1 MAYYELDKAR
11 LVNLEYSLY
20 REILR
25 TNRAG
30 SYCSTTIIG
39 CNTRKYH
46 GLLVCPLEQ
55 FGGEHHVLLSALDIS
70 VVQHDQ
76 VFNLGIHKYGGSHY
90 DPKGHKYLTGLEVD
104 DIPKRYY
111 RVGGV
116 VLSTE
121 MLLAQQEEQLL
132 YKVTLEEAHSETMI
146 RFKPFLAFRNV
157 HQLTYRNMIANTRYR
172 EVERGISLKLYEGF
186 PSLYLQ
192 ASKDIEFIPVPD
204 WYLGIEYLKEQNRG
218 FPYQEDLFV
227 PGYFETGIKS
237 GESIVMAAGTFEAKT
252 GGLKAK
258 FTREKKKRIPRDS
271 MLNNLLNSGQQFLMK
286 KGSVTRLIA
295 GYHWYGE
302 RHRDTL
308 LALPGLAVYQED
320 RSDYRSILDY
330 ISGEIVTKYLSSNK
344 SLLNRD
350 IDVPLWFFWT
360 VKECASTCNDID
372 VWKKYSQIMKEVIDH
387 YRSLNEPNMRMDD
400 LGLLYAKKEG
410 VPLTW
415 MEAMAEGK
423 PVTWRPGYT
432 VELNALWYNA
442 LMYFA
447 TLASDAGEEKMAE
460 PYFRL
465 AQNVREAFINVFW
478 NSEDECLYDYV
489 DGDVK
494 DASIRPNQI
503 FAAAFPFS
511 PLNLE
516 ERKAIVDVVKKELLT
531 SRGLRTLSP
540 QDPKYKGVFEG
551 DQTQRDKA
559 FHQGT
564 VFPWLAAFFADAY
577 LDIHKQGG
585 LSFVKRMLDG
595 FEEEMGN
602 HCIGTLSECFNGNP
616 PHVGKGAVSMAWNV
630 AGVLHIIKLI
640 EKYSNV

>member
-70 VVQHDQ
+70 IVQHDQ
-76 VFNLGIHKYGGSHY
+76 VFNLGIHKYRGSHY
-90 DPKGHKYLTGLEVD
+90 DPKGHRYLTRLEVD

-121 MLLAQQEEQLL
+121 MLLAQEEEQLL

-157 HQLTYRNMIANTRYR
+157 HELTYRNMMANTRYR
-172 EVERGISLKLYEGF
+172 QVEKGIALQLYEGF
-186 PSLYLQ
+186 PALYLQ
-192 ASKDIEFIPVPD
+192 SSKDIEFIPVPD

-227 PGYFETGIKS
+227 PGYFETGIKT
-237 GESIVMAAGTFEAKT
+237 GESIVMAAGTSEAKT

-271 MLNNLLNSGQQFLMK
+271 MINNLLNSGQQFLMK
-286 KGSVTRLIA
+286 RGSVTRLIA

-308 LALPGLAVYQED
+308 LALPGLAAYQED
-320 RSDYRSILDY
+320 RSAYRSILDY
-330 ISGEIVTKYLSSNK
+330 ISGEIEKKYLSSNK

-360 VKECASTCNDID
+360 VKEFASICNDLD
-372 VWKKYSQIMKEVIDH
+372 VWKKYGQVMKAILDH
-387 YRSLNEPNMRMDD
+387 YRSLNEPTMRMDVS
-400 LGLLYAKKEG
+400 GLLYAKKEG

-447 TLASDAGEEKMAE
+447 TLAADSGQEKIAE
-460 PYFRL
+460 PYLQL
-465 AQNVREAFINVFW
+465 AQNVKEAFVHVFW
-478 NSEDECLYDYV
+478 NAGDECLYDYV
-489 DGDVK
+489 DGDEK

-511 PLNLE
+511 PLSIE

-531 SRGLRTLSP
+531 PRGLRTLSP

-559 FHQGT
+559 LHQGT

-585 LSFVKRMLDG
+585 LSFVKSMLDG

-602 HCIGTLSECFNGNP
+602 HCIGTISECFNGNP
-616 PHVGKGAVSMAWNV
+616 PHEGKGAVSMAWNV

>member
-70 VVQHDQ
+70 IVQHDQ
-76 VFNLGIHKYGGSHY
+76 VFNLGIHKYRGSHY
-90 DPKGHKYLTGLEVD
+90 DPKGHRYLTRLEVD

-121 MLLAQQEEQLL
+121 MLLAQEEEQLL

-157 HQLTYRNMIANTRYR
+157 HELTYRNMMANTRYR
-172 EVERGISLKLYEGF
+172 QVEKGIALQLYEGF
-186 PSLYLQ
+186 PALYLQ
-192 ASKDIEFIPVPD
+192 SSKDIEFIPVPD

-227 PGYFETGIKS
+227 PGYFETGIKT
-237 GESIVMAAGTFEAKT
+237 GESIVMAAGTSEAKT

-271 MLNNLLNSGQQFLMK
+271 MINNLLNSGQQFLMK
-286 KGSVTRLIA
+286 RGSVTRLIA

-308 LALPGLAVYQED
+308 LALPGLAAYQED
-320 RSDYRSILDY
+320 RSAYRSILDY
-330 ISGEIVTKYLSSNK
+330 ISGEIEKEYLSSNK

-360 VKECASTCNDID
+360 VKEFASICNDLD
-372 VWKKYSQIMKEVIDH
+372 VWKKYGQVMKAILDH
-387 YRSLNEPNMRMDD
+387 YRSLNEPTMRMDVS
-400 LGLLYAKKEG
+400 GLLYAKKEG

-447 TLASDAGEEKMAE
+447 TLAADSGQEKIAE
-460 PYFRL
+460 PYLQL
-465 AQNVREAFINVFW
+465 AQNVKEAFGHVFW
-478 NSEDECLYDYV
+478 NAGDECLYDYV
-489 DGDVK
+489 DGDEK

-511 PLNLE
+511 PLSIE

-531 SRGLRTLSP
+531 PRGLRTLSP

-559 FHQGT
+559 LHQGT

-585 LSFVKRMLDG
+585 LSFVKSMLDG

-602 HCIGTLSECFNGNP
+602 HCIGTISECFNGNP
-616 PHVGKGAVSMAWNV
+616 PHEGKGAVSMAWNV

>member
-70 VVQHDQ
+70 IVQHDQ
-76 VFNLGIHKYGGSHY
+76 VFNLGIHKYRGSHY
-90 DPKGHKYLTGLEVD
+90 DPKGHRYLTRLEVD

-121 MLLAQQEEQLL
+121 MLLAQEEEQLL

-157 HQLTYRNMIANTRYR
+157 HELTYRNMMANTRYR
-172 EVERGISLKLYEGF
+172 QVEKGIALQLYEGF
-186 PSLYLQ
+186 PALYLQ
-192 ASKDIEFIPVPD
+192 SSKDIEFIPVPD

-227 PGYFETGIKS
+227 PGYFETGIKT
-237 GESIVMAAGTFEAKT
+237 GESIVMAAGTSEAKT

-271 MLNNLLNSGQQFLMK
+271 MINNLLNSGQQFLMK
-286 KGSVTRLIA
+286 RGSVTRLIA

-308 LALPGLAVYQED
+308 LALPGLAAYQED
-320 RSDYRSILDY
+320 RSAYRSILDY
-330 ISGEIVTKYLSSNK
+330 ISGEIEKKYLSSNK

-360 VKECASTCNDID
+360 VKEFASICNDLD
-372 VWKKYSQIMKEVIDH
+372 VWKKYGQVMKAILDH
-387 YRSLNEPNMRMDD
+387 YRSLNEPTMRMDD
-400 LGLLYAKKEG
+400 SGLLYAKKEG

-447 TLASDAGEEKMAE
+447 TLAADSGQEKIAE
-460 PYFRL
+460 PYLQL
-465 AQNVREAFINVFW
+465 AQNVKEAFGHVFW
-478 NSEDECLYDYV
+478 NAGDECLYDYV
-489 DGDVK
+489 DGDEK

-511 PLNLE
+511 PLSIE

-531 SRGLRTLSP
+531 PRGLRTLSP

-559 FHQGT
+559 LHQGT

-585 LSFVKRMLDG
+585 LSFVKSMLDG

-602 HCIGTLSECFNGNP
+602 HCIGTISECFNGNP
-616 PHVGKGAVSMAWNV
+616 PHEGKGAVSMAWNV

>member
-70 VVQHDQ
+70 IVQHDQ
-76 VFNLGIHKYGGSHY
+76 VFNLGIHKYRGSHY
-90 DPKGHKYLTGLEVD
+90 EPKGHKYLTGLEVD

-121 MLLAQQEEQLL
+121 MLLAEQEEQLL

-157 HQLTYRNMIANTRYR
+157 HELTYRNMTANTRYR
-172 EVERGISLKLYEGF
+172 EVERGIALQLYEGF
-186 PSLYLQ
+186 PALYLQ
-192 ASKDIEFIPVPD
+192 SSKDIEFIPVPD

-227 PGYFETGIKS
+227 PGYFEAGIKS
-237 GESIVMAAGTFEAKT
+237 GESIVMAAGTSEAKT

-271 MLNNLLNSGQQFLMK
+271 MINNLLNSGQQFLMK

-308 LALPGLAVYQED
+308 LALPGLAAYQED
-320 RSDYRSILDY
+320 RSTYRSILNH
-330 ISGEIVTKYLSSNK
+330 ISGEIEKKYLSSNK

-360 VKECASTCNDID
+360 LKECASTCNDLD
-372 VWKKYSQIMKEVIDH
+372 VWGKYSQVMKEVIDH

-400 LGLLYAKKEG
+400 SGLLYAKKEG

-447 TLASDAGEEKMAE
+447 TLAVDSGQEKIAE

-465 AQNVREAFINVFW
+465 AQNVREAFVNVFW
-478 NSEDECLYDYV
+478 NSKDGCLYDYV
-489 DGDVK
+489 DGEER

-511 PLNLE
+511 PLSQE
-516 ERKAIVDVVKKELLT
+516 ERKAVVDVVKKELLT
-531 SRGLRTLSP
+531 PRGLRTLSP

-551 DQTQRDKA
+551 DQTQRDIA
-559 FHQGT
+559 LHQGT

-602 HCIGTLSECFNGNP
+602 HCIGTISECFNGNP
-616 PHVGKGAVSMAWNV
+616 PHIGKGAVSMAWNV

>member
-70 VVQHDQ
+70 IVQHDQ
-76 VFNLGIHKYGGSHY
+76 VFNLGIHKYRGSHY
-90 DPKGHKYLTGLEVD
+90 DPKGHRYLTRLEVD

-121 MLLAQQEEQLL
+121 MLLAQEEEQLL

-157 HQLTYRNMIANTRYR
+157 HELTYRNMMANTRYR
-172 EVERGISLKLYEGF
+172 QVEKGIALQLYEGF
-186 PSLYLQ
+186 PALYLQ
-192 ASKDIEFIPVPD
+192 SSKDIEFIPVPD

-227 PGYFETGIKS
+227 PGYFETGIKT
-237 GESIVMAAGTFEAKT
+237 GESIVMAAGTSEAKT

-271 MLNNLLNSGQQFLMK
+271 MINNLLNSGQQFLMK
-286 KGSVTRLIA
+286 RGSVTRLIA

-308 LALPGLAVYQED
+308 LALPGLAAYQED
-320 RSDYRSILDY
+320 RSAYRSILDY
-330 ISGEIVTKYLSSNK
+330 ISGEIEKKYLSSNK

-360 VKECASTCNDID
+360 VKEFASICNDLD
-372 VWKKYSQIMKEVIDH
+372 VWKKYGQVMKAILDH
-387 YRSLNEPNMRMDD
+387 YRSLNEPTMRMDD
-400 LGLLYAKKEG
+400 SGLLYAKKEG

-447 TLASDAGEEKMAE
+447 TLAADSGQEKIAE
-460 PYFRL
+460 PYLQL
-465 AQNVREAFINVFW
+465 AQNVKEAFVHVFW
-478 NSEDECLYDYV
+478 NAGDECLYDYV
-489 DGDVK
+489 DGDEK

-511 PLNLE
+511 PLSIE

-531 SRGLRTLSP
+531 PRGLRTLSP

-559 FHQGT
+559 LHQGT

-585 LSFVKRMLDG
+585 LSFVKSMLDG

-602 HCIGTLSECFNGNP
+602 HCIGTISECFNGNP
-616 PHVGKGAVSMAWNV
+616 PHEGKGAVSMAWNV

>member
-70 VVQHDQ
+70 IVQHDQ
-76 VFNLGIHKYGGSHY
+76 VFNLGIHKYRGSHY
-90 DPKGHKYLTGLEVD
+90 EPKGHKYLTGLEVD

-121 MLLAQQEEQLL
+121 MLLAEQEEQLL

-157 HQLTYRNMIANTRYR
+157 HELTYRNMTANTRYR
-172 EVERGISLKLYEGF
+172 EVERGIALQLYEGF
-186 PSLYLQ
+186 PALYLQ
-192 ASKDIEFIPVPD
+192 SSKDIEFIPVPD

-237 GESIVMAAGTFEAKT
+237 GESIVMAAGTSEAKT

-271 MLNNLLNSGQQFLMK
+271 MINNLLNSGQQFLMK
-286 KGSVTRLIA
+286 KGSVIRLIA

-308 LALPGLAVYQED
+308 LALPGLAAYQED
-320 RSDYRSILDY
+320 RSAYRSILDY
-330 ISGEIVTKYLSSNK
+330 ISGEIVEKYLSSNK

-360 VKECASTCNDID
+360 LKECASTCNNLD
-372 VWKKYSQIMKEVIDH
+372 VWGKYSQVMKEVIDH
-387 YRSLNEPNMRMDD
+387 YRSLNEANIRMDD
-400 LGLLYAKKEG
+400 SGLLYAKKEG

-415 MEAMAEGK
+415 MDAMAEGK

-432 VELNALWYNA
+432 VELNTLWYNA

-447 TLASDAGEEKMAE
+447 TLAVDSGQEKMAE

-465 AQNVREAFINVFW
+465 AQNVREAFVNVFW
-478 NSEDECLYDYV
+478 NSKDGCLYDYV
-489 DGDVK
+489 DGEEW

-511 PLNLE
+511 PLSQE
-516 ERKAIVDVVKKELLT
+516 ERKAVVDVVKNELLT
-531 SRGLRTLSP
+531 PRGLRTLSP

-551 DQTQRDKA
+551 DQTQRDMA
-559 FHQGT
+559 LHQGT

-602 HCIGTLSECFNGNP
+602 HCIGTISECFNGNP
-616 PHVGKGAVSMAWNV
+616 PHIGKGAVSMAWNV

>member
-70 VVQHDQ
+70 IVQHDQ
-76 VFNLGIHKYGGSHY
+76 VFNLGIHKYRGSHY
-90 DPKGHKYLTGLEVD
+90 DPKGHRYLTRLEVD

-121 MLLAQQEEQLL
+121 MLLAQEEEQLL

-157 HQLTYRNMIANTRYR
+157 HELTYRNMMANTRYR
-172 EVERGISLKLYEGF
+172 QVEKGIALQLYEGF
-186 PSLYLQ
+186 PALYLQ
-192 ASKDIEFIPVPD
+192 SSKDIEFIPVPD

-227 PGYFETGIKS
+227 PGYFETGIKT
-237 GESIVMAAGTFEAKT
+237 GESIVMAAGTSEAKT

-271 MLNNLLNSGQQFLMK
+271 MINNLLNSGQQFLMK
-286 KGSVTRLIA
+286 RGSVTRLIA

-308 LALPGLAVYQED
+308 LALPGLAAYQED
-320 RSDYRSILDY
+320 RSAYRSILDY
-330 ISGEIVTKYLSSNK
+330 ISGEIEKKYLSSNK

-360 VKECASTCNDID
+360 VKEFASICNDLD
-372 VWKKYSQIMKEVIDH
+372 VWKKYGQVMKAILDH
-387 YRSLNEPNMRMDD
+387 YRSLNEPTMRMDVS
-400 LGLLYAKKEG
+400 GLLYAKKEG

-447 TLASDAGEEKMAE
+447 TLAADSGQEKIAE
-460 PYFRL
+460 PYLQL
-465 AQNVREAFINVFW
+465 AQNVKEAFVNVFW
-478 NSEDECLYDYV
+478 NAGDECLYDYV
-489 DGDVK
+489 DGEEK

-511 PLNLE
+511 PLSIE

-531 SRGLRTLSP
+531 PRGLRTLSP

-559 FHQGT
+559 LHQGT

-585 LSFVKRMLDG
+585 LSFVKSMLDG

-602 HCIGTLSECFNGNP
+602 LCIGTISECFNGNP